1 MTTKDLTA
9 FFNPNRSDSPAD
21 RDYRVP
27 DWVERYTPAQ
37 GWDTYVLF
45 LLILGTVA
53 WTVRDANWV
62 DTPGILGLVAAA
74 SLVGLGF
81 AKLRAPSPVLHA
93 AAIALGAALVV
104 WQGSTLAEGDSLPDR
119 VREGWTR
126 LDLFYE
132 AATTGGISTDLL
144 PFTLGVLAVTWVL
157 GYTGAWFLFRGTN
170 VWVGLFFAGL
180 IMLTALS
187 FLPGRYLVHFLVFTF
202 SAMMLVAKVT
212 MIQRREQ
219 WRVDR
224 IATLA
229 ISRWLVVRATVAFAV
244 LVLFVAVIFPLRQY
258 RTEVAVFL
266 WDMGRMPITLVEEDF
281 SRLLS
286 AIPSREDQAGRF
298 FGTSLPFIGKI
309 SFEGEV
315 VFWTESDEPNYWLSR
330 TYSEYTSQGWF
341 AGATQKRRIGPDSD
355 QPPPQESEKRL
366 LTSQS
371 VQFSFD
377 TNRLLA
383 GGNVDWIS
391 REAVIET
398 LAPLRFQIDMRNDRR
413 DPHLPVEIRELAREL
428 REAFRLPVT
437 SFVESTISGMLPEDL
452 ILVRVA
458 YTRDNDNRRYVR
470 SVHLARAEPEFR
482 DVISWRFTEPLEAA
496 QTYEMNSFVSQAS
509 ADDLKSAGTDY
520 EGFIRDHY
528 LQLPDSLPQ
537 RVRDL
542 AAEVTANAGTP
553 VEKALAVRDYL
564 RNEGNFTYAQD
575 IDKPPRG
582 SDGVDHFL
590 FETQEG
596 YSDYFASAMTV
607 MLRSV
612 GVPSRLAAGYAAG
625 EFEDGAARRAVK
637 DSDSHGWSQVYFPGY
652 GWIDFEPTPN
662 WPESAL
668 LEGGSE
674 SAIPEPL
681 PNAGNFTPSAFD
693 CVRPEELVDELAML
707 ISIRPQGAEAQG
719 QSVGLAQE
727 LDPCDEFL
735 FADQGPLSFL
745 PGDSMWTEVLVA
757 VAAVLGTLT
766 AALLVV
772 VFAWRRGLG
781 DLPGERAYVKMARL
795 GALAGLRRQ
804 PHQTPLEYARSVGH
818 ALPRTAAG
826 AQTLGWAFALG
837 RYGKQAVEDDRID
850 AAWKSVRMRLLL
862 RALRRLVPVP
872 VGAA

>member
-1 MTTKDLTA
+1 MTTRDLAA

-37 GWDTYVLF
+37 GWDTYLLF
-45 LLILGTVA
+45 LLILGAVA

-62 DTPGILGLVAAA
+62 DTPGILMLVVAA

-81 AKLRAPSPVLHA
+81 AKLKAPSPLLHL
-93 AAIALGAALVV
+93 AAIVLGAALVV

-119 VREGWTR
+119 LREGWTR

-202 SAMMLVAKVT
+202 TAMMLVAKVT

-224 IATLA
+224 VATLA
-229 ISRWLVVRATVAFAV
+229 ISRWLVIRATVAFAV

-266 WDMGRMPITLVEEDF
+266 WDVGRMPITLVEEDF

-315 VFWTESDEPNYWLSR
+315 VFWTESEEPNYWLSR

-341 AGATQKRRIGPDSD
+341 AGATQKRRIGPDSS
-355 QPPPQESEKRL
+355 QPPPQESEKRS
-366 LTSQS
+366 LTAQS

-391 REAVIET
+391 HEAVIET

-413 DPHLPVEIRELAREL
+413 DHALPVEIRELAREL
-428 REAFRLPVT
+428 RDTFRLPVT
-437 SFVESTISGMLPEDL
+437 SFVESTISNMLPDDL

-458 YTRDNDNRRYVR
+458 YTREGTNRYVR
-470 SVHLARAEPEFR
+470 SVHLAREEPEFR

-496 QTYEMNSFVSQAS
+496 QTYQMNSFVSQAS

-520 EGFIRDHY
+520 EGFIKDHY

-553 VEKALAVRDYL
+553 VDKALAIRDYL

-575 IDKPPRG
+575 IEKPPRG

-590 FETQEG
+590 FETREG

-607 MLRSV
+607 LLRSV

-625 EFEDGAARRAVK
+625 EFEDGAVRRAVK

-674 SAIPEPL
+674 QASSGPL
-681 PNAGNFTPSAFD
+681 LDTGDFAPTPFD
-693 CVRPEELVDELAML
+693 CVRPEELIEGVAML
-707 ISIRPQGAEAQG
+707 ISYGPQGVEAPAPPVGAG
-719 QSVGLAQE
+719 QEA
-727 LDPCDEFL
+727 DPCDEFL

-745 PGDSMWTEVLVA
+745 PGDSIWAEVLVA
-757 VAAVLGTLT
+757 VAAVLGALT
-766 AALLVV
+766 AASVLG

-781 DLPGERAYVKMARL
+781 DLPGERAYAKMARL
-795 GALAGLRRQ
+795 GALAGVRRR
-804 PHQTPLEYARSVGH
+804 PHQTPLEYARSVGL

-826 AQTLGWAFALG
+826 AQTLGWAFALA
-837 RYGKQAVEDDRID
+837 RYGRQAVEDERID
-850 AAWKSVRMRLLL
+850 AAWKSVRTRLLL

-872 VGAA
+872 IGAA